1 MERCFQLLILI
12 AVTSFVPLTSTHA
25 QEWTRFRGPNGSGI
39 SEADSIPT
47 KWTEADYNWKVDLP
61 GIGHASPVLWG
72 ENIFIH
78 TADILNGTR
87 PATAE
92 SETATRSVICLH
104 ASDGR
109 TLWKKSFPST
119 LAKGYRVRAQNS
131 LASSTPVVDA
141 KHVYTAWS
149 QGDATTL
156 KVFTHGGELV
166 WERELGPYLSGHG
179 FCTSPI
185 VFDNLV
191 ILQLHQ
197 RLPRDEDP
205 VESTESR
212 VIALDCKTGQTVWK
226 TSHENS
232 LSATHA
238 VPFLYAPAEKPV
250 ELVVS
255 SRKYGITAYNPRTG
269 VINWS
274 LESLDRRPIGS
285 PISAAGLIFGTSGAG
300 SGRDENKVVAV
311 RPGPSPELVYEVNKH
326 VPYVPTLIAKDNLVF
341 LWCDK
346 GGIVTCIDGPS
357 GEIHW
362 KERVGGDFFSSP
374 IIIGDRIFCTDV
386 QGTTVVL
393 AASQD
398 YQLLAKNRL
407 RDNMHASPAVAGGCL
422 YLRTFHHLISLGGKN
437 RGS

>member
-1 MERCFQLLILI
+1 MDGRFQLLIKVTAL
-12 AVTSFVPLTSTHA
+12 ALVTSQSTDA
-25 QEWTRFRGPNGSGI
+25 QEWTRFRGPNGTGI
-39 SEADSIPT
+39 SEAESIPT
-47 KWTEADYNWKVDLP
+47 SWTEDDYNWKVDLP

-78 TADILNGTR
+78 TADVLTGTR

-92 SETATRSVICLH
+92 SESATRSVMCLH
-104 ASDGR
+104 TSDGR

-131 LASSTPVVDA
+131 LASSTPVVDDR
-141 KHVYTAWS
+141 HVYTAWS

-185 VFDNLV
+185 IFDNLV

-205 VESTESR
+205 VESTESC
-212 VIALDCKTGQTVWK
+212 VLALDRTTGRTVWK
-226 TSHENS
+226 TIRENS
-232 LSATHA
+232 LSAAHA
-238 VPFLYAPAEKPV
+238 VPFLYNQDGSPI
-250 ELVVS
+250 ELVMS
-255 SRKYGITAYNPRTG
+255 SRKYGITSYNPRTG
-269 VINWS
+269 AVNWS

-285 PISAAGLIFGTSGAG
+285 PIFASGLIFGTSGSG
-300 SGRDENKVVAV
+300 SGGDQNKVVAV
-311 RPGPSPELVYEVNKH
+311 RPGTSPEIVYEVKKH
-326 VPYVPTLIAKDNLVF
+326 APYVPTLIAKGDLVF
-341 LWCDK
+341 LWYDK

-393 AASQD
+393 AASKN
-398 YQLLAKNRL
+398 YRLLAKNRL
-407 RDNMHASPAVAGGCL
+407 RDDMHASPAVAGGRL
-422 YLRTFHHLISLGGKN
+422 YLRTFRHLISLGGRKKI
-437 RGS
+437 